1 VTSMQEADGNGQVV
15 TWLDHV
21 TDEEY
26 AQRSA
31 SQSAPID
38 GMTSS

>member
-1 VTSMQEADGNGQVV
+1 MAHVAMQEADEQGQVV

-26 AQRSA
+26 RA
-31 SQSAPID
+31 
-38 GMTSS
+38 GL

>member
-1 VTSMQEADGNGQVV
+1 MAHIAMHEADEHGQVV

-26 AQRSA
+26 RA
-31 SQSAPID
+31 
-38 GMTSS
+38 

>member
-1 VTSMQEADGNGQVV
+1 MAHIAMQEADEHGQVV

-26 AQRSA
+26 SA
-31 SQSAPID
+31 
-38 GMTSS
+38 